1 LKLPGGG
8 KNGRARFQ
16 PPGCSVEGLSGM
28 KSAEM
33 DKPEETFRRFVEIVK
48 ALRNPDGG
56 CPWDLEQ
63 NHQTLRPYLI
73 EESYEV
79 LEAIDRADDRELKEE
94 LGDLLLQVVLHAQ
107 VATDRKAFDI
117 TDVINAIADKMV
129 RRHPHVFG
137 STSVAGSSEV
147 LKNWELI
154 KTEERNKKE
163 SGKKASLLDGVPAA
177 LPALLRAQRI
187 GEKAS
192 RVSFDWDN
200 AENVWAKVQEE
211 LSELREAIDALGE
224 KVEKAQTTAPPSR
237 ALEKQRHLESE
248 LGDVLFSL
256 CQLGRWLGASAEDCL
271 RGTIERFLSR
281 FQRMEATADK
291 PLSELSIDEL
301 EERWQQAKRDLSE

>member
-1 LKLPGGG
+1 
-8 KNGRARFQ
+8 
-16 PPGCSVEGLSGM
+16 M

-33 DKPEETFRRFVEIVK
+33 DKPEETFRQFVEIVK

-63 NHQTLRPYLI
+63 THQTLRPYLI

-107 VATDRKAFDI
+107 VAADRKAFNID
-117 TDVINAIADKMV
+117 DVVNAIADKMV

-154 KTEERNKKE
+154 KTEERNKKD
-163 SGKKASLLDGVPAA
+163 STKRASLLDGVPAA
-177 LPALLRAQRI
+177 LPSLLRAQRI

-192 RVSFDWDN
+192 RVSFDWDSV
-200 AENVWAKVQEE
+200 EGVWLKVQEE
-211 LSELREAIDALGE
+211 LGELRDAIDALGE
-224 KVEKAQTTAPPSR
+224 KVEKAQTTAPPKRSV
-237 ALEKQRHLESE
+237 EKQQHLESE
-248 LGDVLFSL
+248 IGDLLFSI

-271 RGTIERFLSR
+271 RGTIERFLAR
-281 FQRMEATADK
+281 FQLMEKTTSR
-291 PLSELSIDEL
+291 PLSELNVDEL
-301 EERWQQAKRDLSE
+301 EALWQQAKKDIAQRNSDK